1 MWKNSIYSNAY
12 NATDGWNAWTKF
24 FAYENRVLIS
34 FNSLSWQGHLSKDEN
49 VWSINFFAIGKQEK
63 LRFSLPPKLRGRPT
77 KFLTQGQGTPVA
89 TNAPGRKPHL
99 WVCRVDSSVELLQD
113 LFKRKNKKTKEALEP
128 THLATNSVEHTQQG
142 MRFVEN
148 RSVGRV
154 RHPQVEPKSS
164 LPDPTTAVPKTYY
177 RCSGAH
183 TIMLQTVYHKFYEI
197 FSIFTSVVASSNVQS
212 SSQKYYYTI
221 DHLI

>member
-1 MWKNSIYSNAY
+1 MYDQSI
-12 NATDGWNAWTKF
+12 F
-24 FAYENRVLIS
+24 LP
-34 FNSLSWQGHLSKDEN
+34 
-49 VWSINFFAIGKQEK
+49 IGEQEK

-89 TNAPGRKPHL
+89 TNAPRRKPHL
-99 WVCRVDSSVELLQD
+99 WVRRVDSWVELLQD

-177 RCSGAH
+177 RWCGAH
-183 TIMLQTVYHKFYEI
+183 TIMIQTVYHKFYEI
-197 FSIFTSVVASSNVQS
+197 FSIFTSVVASSTVQS
-212 SSQKYYYTI
+212 FTTKILLYDWSSYIIIFLSVVIGRTVEWNPNEVKFKNMLWNWRW
-221 DHLI
+221 DL